1 MNQQFGCAQDAIKPF
16 FEGQVKLILCRF
28 QLGLLSGE
36 HHKLSYYLFNGV
48 GKRGEE
54 ISLSKC
60 TARREVSGNEEIL
73 LFVTGYMYSS
83 ILKKQSGDKS
93 IHITIKKEENWL
105 RAFDILL
112 ILEYQQTLE
121 ELIKLNQVHVKEINN
136 I

>member
-1 MNQQFGCAQDAIKPF
+1 M
-16 FEGQVKLILCRF
+16 
-28 QLGLLSGE
+28 
-36 HHKLSYYLFNGV
+36 GV

-121 ELIKLNQVHVKEINN
+121 ELIKLNQVHVREINN